1 MNLSSQIRLPTPCR
15 RSARRGF
22 SLVEILIVVVI
33 LGILAAI
40 AVPKL
45 SNASLISRENTL
57 KEDLR
62 FLRTQIGVYYTH
74 HRDSF
79 PGYPGGD
86 TAQSP
91 TGDTFASQLT
101 SFTDTT
107 GNIGSSHTDVYKWGP
122 YLTKMPENPVNGFAT
137 IKIIGVGEALTADA
151 TTGWLYQPS
160 TGTIEPNL
168 LGKDSEAKNFS
179 EY

>member
-1 MNLSSQIRLPTPCR
+1 MIVPLRGGPPRWCASR
-15 RSARRGF
+15 RAF

-74 HRDSF
+74 HRDTF
-79 PGYPGGD
+79 PGYPGGNPSG
-86 TAQSP
+86 TP
-91 TGDTFASQLT
+91 TGAIFVDQLT
-101 SFTDTT
+101 KHTDSF
-107 GNIGSSHTDVYKWGP
+107 GNIGTEQTDVFKWGP
-122 YLTKMPENPVNGFAT
+122 YLTKMPENPVNGLAT
-137 IKIIGVGEALTADA
+137 VKILSQGEAFVADA

-168 LGKDSEAKNFS
+168 VGQDTEGKNFA